1 MALEQLKLF
10 EKKLVE
16 INNCKLKSNFD
27 IRYLRSLYD
36 LRCNVENVEESEEK
50 ITLLNKIKLE
60 IKNLDMYKN
69 SLGRSKCLKLFLLDN
84 FKCGYSLLV
93 IWEKLFKNIE
103 KKLGIKSR
111 LNNRGNRYMN
121 IMLTDFGM
129 LLILQVV
136 QKRCFA
142 VWQTSLLIV
151 GTR

>member
-1 MALEQLKLF
+1 MKNTLALEQLKLF

-93 IWEKLFKNIE
+93 IWEKLFKNLE
-103 KKLGIKSR
+103 KKIRDKIK
-111 LNNRGNRYMN
+111 
-121 IMLTDFGM
+121 
-129 LLILQVV
+129 V
-136 QKRCFA
+136 K
-142 VWQTSLLIV
+142 
-151 GTR
+151 

>member
-1 MALEQLKLF
+1 MYNASKIVYINKPLYCFDEKYF
-10 EKKLVE
+10 GIRTIKTIRKKLVE

-93 IWEKLFKNIE
+93 IWENFLKI
-103 KKLGIKSR
+103 
-111 LNNRGNRYMN
+111 
-121 IMLTDFGM
+121 
-129 LLILQVV
+129 
-136 QKRCFA
+136 
-142 VWQTSLLIV
+142 
-151 GTR
+151 